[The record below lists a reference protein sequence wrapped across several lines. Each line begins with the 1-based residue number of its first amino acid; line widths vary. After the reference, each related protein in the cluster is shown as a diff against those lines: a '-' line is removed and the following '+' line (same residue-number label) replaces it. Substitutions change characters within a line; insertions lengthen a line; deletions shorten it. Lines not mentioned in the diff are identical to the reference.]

1 LRCVAARCA
10 AWQRV
15 ALRGSVLRCV
25 AAWRAA
31 FRLAEL
37 RHQSQCLLRTGAIDA
52 KAAKPNLNAHEPT
65 SSLTRLARGLTS
77 HKLNGPIANG
87 KNSAEA
93 APSGAA
99 VAVTARTEPTTGL
112 HRAKG
117 ASEYSPV

>member
-1 LRCVAARCA
+1 MA
-10 AWQRV
+10 AW
-15 ALRGSVLRCV
+15 C
-25 AAWRAA
+25 AA

-37 RHQSQCLLRTGAIDA
+37 RHQSQCLRTGAGA
-52 KAAKPNLNAHEPT
+52 AAKPNPAHEPT